1 MELSQI
7 KGIGKT
13 RLQALHAAG
22 ISSLRD
28 LLYTVPV
35 KYKDLGKITKIKELQ
50 AGARA
55 TLQLVR
61 EGEAKLSRH
70 GKISRVTCAFT
81 DDTGRV
87 SAVWFNQPYMRNV
100 LNNGTRFTLHGTVES
115 HGKGFKLMNASLE
128 KELRIIPVY
137 KPIEGLPQKTHETIV
152 LQALAYA
159 EELCPET
166 LPEEIICQY
175 DLCSCVQ
182 AIRALHAP
190 SCMDEVTA
198 AQRRFAFE
206 QMLLY
211 QAAVRMMKD
220 VRKQGWC
227 IPASP
232 EAQSA
237 YWSALPFEATNAQR
251 RTLQEIAKDLSSA
264 RAMARMVQ
272 GDVGSGK
279 TAVAM
284 GAMLLCAEA
293 GFQCALMAP
302 TDILARQHYE
312 GMRTFF
318 EQRGFACGLLLGSM
332 SAKERKEAKR
342 CLETGEWRVVIGTHA
357 LISKGVSYQNLALCI
372 TDEQHRFGVAQRTA
386 LINKGAWEEM
396 SPHLLV
402 MSATPIPRS
411 LALVMFGDLDISI
424 MNELPPGRM
433 PVGTRIVPESRR
445 ADMYGFLKKEL
456 DTGKQAYIVCSLVDE
471 SETSDRLKAARSHAE
486 ALQQDILKDYRVGV
500 TYGNQPAQEKE
511 QTLSAFASGEI
522 QVLVATTVIE
532 VGVNVPNA
540 TVMIIEDA
548 DRYGLAQLH
557 QLRGRVGRGKAQ
569 SWCFLMAQAN
579 DRLRTLVQTNDGFEV
594 ARADLEQ
601 RGPGELLGTRQHG
614 ESLIP
619 GGAAAFG
626 SMQLLYEAAQCA
638 ENLQN
643 DPQKRAVWEAV
654 TEQAV
659 RLIGRLSDR
668 VSIS

>member
-22 ISSLRD
+22 ICSLRD

-35 KYKDLGKITKIKELQ
+35 KYKDLGRITTIAETLQ
-50 AGARA
+50 GERA

-70 GKISRVTCAFT
+70 GKLSRVTCTFT
-81 DDTGRV
+81 DVSGRI

-100 LNNGTRFTLHGTVES
+100 LNNGTRFTLHGMIEA
-115 HGKGFKLMNASLE
+115 HGRGRKLMNASIE

-137 KPIEGLPQKTHETIV
+137 KPIEGLPQKTHENIV
-152 LQALAYA
+152 LQAL
-159 EELCPET
+159 ELVDRVCPET
-166 LPEEIICQY
+166 LPPDVIKKHG
-175 DLCSCVQ
+175 LCSCVQ
-182 AIRALHAP
+182 AIRTLHAP
-190 SCMDEVTA
+190 KSMQDVAC

-211 QAAVRMMKD
+211 QAAVRMVKD
-220 VRKQGWC
+220 IRKAGYPIRADHKDLQDFWKT
-227 IPASP
+227 
-232 EAQSA
+232 
-237 YWSALPFEATNAQR
+237 LPFAPTGAQE
-251 RTLQEIAKDLSSA
+251 RTLAEIAADIGSE

-284 GAMLLCAEA
+284 GAMLLCARA
-293 GFQCALMAP
+293 GYQSALMAP
-302 TDILARQHYE
+302 TEILARQHYDS
-312 GMRTFF
+312 MKVFF
-318 EQRGFACGLLLGSM
+318 EQRGFGCGLLLGSM
-332 SAKERKEAKR
+332 TAKERRDAKR
-342 CLETGEWRVVIGTHA
+342 RLETGEWRIAIGTHA
-357 LISKGVSYQNLALCI
+357 LISKGMVYQNLGLCI

-386 LINKGAWEEM
+386 LINKGADHER

-402 MSATPIPRS
+402 MSATPIPRT

-424 MNELPPGRM
+424 MDELPPGRL
-433 PVGTRIVPESRR
+433 PVTTRIVPEEKREG
-445 ADMYGFLKKEL
+445 MYGFLKKEL
-456 DTGKQAYIVCSLVDE
+456 DAGRQAYIVCSLVDE
-471 SETSDRLKAARSHAE
+471 SETTDQLKAAKTFADE
-486 ALQQDILKDYRVGV
+486 LQNGVLADYRVGI
-500 TYGNQPAQEKE
+500 TYGSQPAKEKE
-511 QTLSAFASGEI
+511 EALRAFSAGET

-540 TVMIIEDA
+540 SLMIIEDA

-557 QLRGRVGRGKAQ
+557 QLRGRVGRGTAQ

-579 DRLRTLVQTNDGFEV
+579 ERLRTLVHTNDGFEV

-614 ESLIP
+614 EALIP
-619 GGAAAFG
+619 GGSAAFG

-638 ENLQN
+638 EELQN
-643 DPQKRAVWEAV
+643 DSSRKEAWQMIV
-654 TEQAV
+654 EQAIQLV
-659 RLIGRLSDR
+659 GKLSDR

>member
-35 KYKDLGKITKIKELQ
+35 KYKDLGKITRISELQ
-50 AGARA
+50 AGTRA

-70 GKISRVTCAFT
+70 GKISRVTCTFT
-81 DDTGRV
+81 DESGRI

-100 LNNGTRFTLHGTVES
+100 LNNGTRFTLHGTIEP
-115 HGKGFKLMNASLE
+115 HGKGFKLMNASFE

-137 KPIEGLPQKTHETIV
+137 KPIEGLPQKTHENIV
-152 LQALAYA
+152 LQALAFA
-159 EELCPET
+159 DELCPET
-166 LPEEIICQY
+166 LPDEIIRQY

-182 AIRALHAP
+182 AIRSLHAP
-190 SCMDEVTA
+190 ACMDEVVS

-220 VRKQGWC
+220 VRKQGWY
-227 IPASP
+227 IPAAP
-232 EAQSA
+232 EAQNA
-237 YWSALPFEATNAQR
+237 YWSALPFEATNAQK
-251 RTLQEIAKDLSSA
+251 RTLQEIAKDLSGTH
-264 RAMARMVQ
+264 AMARMVQ

-312 GMRTFF
+312 GMKAFF
-318 EQRGFACGLLLGSM
+318 EQRGHACGLLLGSM
-332 SAKERKEAKR
+332 SAKERREAKR

-357 LISKGVSYQNLALCI
+357 LISKGVTYQNLALCI

-386 LINKGAWEEM
+386 LINKGAYEEV

-433 PVGTRIVPESRR
+433 PVGTRIVSESKR

-456 DTGKQAYIVCSLVDE
+456 DAGKQAYIVCSLVDE
-471 SETSDRLKAARSHAE
+471 SETSDQLKAAKSHAE
-486 ALQQDILKDYRVGV
+486 ALQQGILQDYRVGL
-500 TYGNQPAQEKE
+500 TYGNQPPQEKE
-511 QTLSAFASGEI
+511 ETLQAFSSGEI

-540 TVMIIEDA
+540 TVMIVEDA

-638 ENLQN
+638 EQLQTN
-643 DPQKRAVWEAV
+643 PEKRAVWAAV